1 MSGWE
6 GVSHCISRRLPI
18 SPVQLSAVNERGAGP
33 HSEVVEGW
41 TLSDKPG
48 EGVLSAA
55 ACAARQ
61 HASLCHVCAGPPGEP
76 RSQQVKSREIVIVWG
91 EGAGVTMMGLGV
103 GFLFHVPKNCVLV
116 PGPSVHSPHLQRP
129 LLTMEAHL

>member
-41 TLSDKPG
+41 TLPDTPG
-48 EGVLSAA
+48 AVCCQQLLVLLGNMPAFALSV
-55 ACAARQ
+55 Q
-61 HASLCHVCAGPPGEP
+61 VLLVSLAPN
-76 RSQQVKSREIVIVWG
+76 KSRAER
-91 EGAGVTMMGLGV
+91 L
-103 GFLFHVPKNCVLV
+103 
-116 PGPSVHSPHLQRP
+116 
-129 LLTMEAHL
+129 